1 MPENAKVHI
10 LENKKWYG
18 LVTVVLVL
26 LIVSISLYEMGY
38 RFKGDLTLGKLGQ
51 LSMSISLPLTSI
63 FIDQSEKITTTKDNE
78 TITLPF
84 SPTKH
89 SVIISHDGY
98 FPWKK
103 DFVIESN
110 KTLNLFPIFVSQNA
124 TGEIITKNDPDYLRI
139 RNGLVTVP
147 SPDKLTPLF
156 SVDKSASIWLE
167 DNAVMAK
174 IGDKIINVIQPDTI
188 VRNLSF
194 YKDRSDVV
202 MFSTLGSVFV
212 IEIDEKGNQ
221 NFMPVYRG
229 QKPLFMKTD
238 SSFIYVL
245 DGEVLMQ
252 VVI

>member
-1 MPENAKVHI
+1 MRKIISKI
-10 LENKKWYG
+10 L
-18 LVTVVLVL
+18 
-26 LIVSISLYEMGY
+26 S
-38 RFKGDLTLGKLGQ
+38 Q
-51 LSMSISLPLTSI
+51 
-63 FIDQSEKITTTKDNE
+63 
-78 TITLPF
+78 
-84 SPTKH
+84 PTKNKLH
-89 SVIISHDGY
+89 KVEAKWANLINGYPASRIKVIGVTGTKGKTTVCNMISAVLD
-98 FPWKK
+98 
-103 DFVIESN
+103 ESGI
-110 KTLNLFPIFVSQNA
+110 KNA
-124 TGEIITKNDPDYLRI
+124 METTINT
-139 RNGLVTVP
+139 
-147 SPDKLTPLF
+147 
-156 SVDKSASIWLE
+156 
-167 DNAVMAK
+167 K